1 MTRWKLS
8 RPGLLLP
15 VLLALAFAPAA
26 SRAEDKSEGELTV
39 ALSSLSSET
48 LDPVLG
54 GQIVKFYLDQ
64 IFDYLVGCN
73 PDGTLSKTD
82 GLARDWEVSAD
93 KKRWTFLLR
102 PGVKFHN
109 GDDVTS
115 EDVKFSL
122 QRATGKRST
131 TGYAGPMREIIADIE
146 TPAPDKVVIVT
157 KQPTLIIASY
167 LSRALSTEGMV
178 LPKKYIE
185 AKGDDG
191 FLTHP
196 VGSGP
201 YKIVQRTAGSFLKL
215 EAVDSH
221 WRQGT
226 PRYKNLWFRLVPEET
241 TRIAMLR
248 QGKVDIIDIS
258 RERVKEVQGDGF
270 PIRLRKDDAQI
281 NFWWIEPYQGKPID
295 NPRVREALNLAIDRK
310 ELAETIFNGMAAPG
324 PVPWGMSWSYPEVG
338 FKETDAIQY
347 KFDPKAAQK
356 LLADAGFGRG
366 IELQLYSYRLPG
378 LPEGQAMAEAIAGY
392 WEAIGVKTKL
402 VPVDYPAFRKKWV
415 ERSDP
420 GGIGYFNVANRNWIG
435 AYAIIDK
442 YANPKEATA
451 TMHDPELEKILL
463 AIPGQ
468 VEQEKV
474 NELMRQLYARLRS
487 EHHGVGL
494 LNVHTPYAVSKRLA
508 SWDPGSVMYDL
519 NLDQLTLTKK

>member
-1 MTRWKLS
+1 MSRFMT
-8 RPGLLLP
+8 
-15 VLLALAFAPAA
+15 VLWSAAFALALTVSPGPA
-26 SRAEDKSEGELTV
+26 RAQDSSELTI

-73 PDGTLSKTD
+73 PDGTLSKTG
-82 GLARDWEVSAD
+82 GLARDWEVSPD
-93 KKRWTFLLR
+93 RTRWTFHLR
-102 PGVKFHN
+102 TGVKFHN

-122 QRATGKRST
+122 MRAVSKRST
-131 TGYAGPMREIIADIE
+131 TGYAGPLRELIKDIE
-146 TPAPDKVVIVT
+146 TPAPDKVVLVT
-157 KQPTLIIASY
+157 KTPTLIIASY

-178 LPKKYIE
+178 LPKKYLE
-185 AKGDDG
+185 TKGDDG
-191 FLTHP
+191 FLSHP

-201 YKIVQRTAGSFLKL
+201 YKFVQRTAGSFLKL
-215 EAVDSH
+215 EAVDKH
-221 WRQGT
+221 WRQGV
-226 PRYKNLWFRLVPEET
+226 PKYKTMWFRLVPEET

-248 QGKVDIIDIS
+248 QGKVDITDIS
-258 RERVKEVQGDGF
+258 RERTKEVEKDGF

-281 NFWWIEPYQGKPID
+281 NFWWIEPYAGKPID
-295 NPRVREALNLAIDRK
+295 NPKVREALNVAIDRK
-310 ELAETIFNGMAAPG
+310 ELAETIFNGMAEPG
-324 PVPWGMSWSYPEVG
+324 PVPWGMSWSYQEVG
-338 FKETDAIQY
+338 FKVTDDMQY
-347 KFDPKAAQK
+347 KFDPKAAK
-356 LLADAGFGRG
+356 KILADAGFPNGL
-366 IELQLYSYRLPG
+366 ELQLYSYRLPG
-378 LPEGQAMAEAIAGY
+378 MPEGQAMAEAIAGY

-402 VPVDYPAFRKKWV
+402 IPVDYPAFRKKWV

-420 GGIGYFNVANRNWIG
+420 GGIGFFNVANRNWIG

-451 TMHDPELEKILL
+451 TMHDPVLEKILD

-468 VEQEKV
+468 TEEAKI

-494 LNVHTPYAVSKRLA
+494 LNIHTPYAVSKRLA
-508 SWDPGSVMYDL
+508 HWEPGSVMYDL
-519 NLDQLTLTKK
+519 NLDQLTAAATN

>member
-1 MTRWKLS
+1 LS
-8 RPGLLLP
+8 AALT
-15 VLLALAFAPAA
+15 LAVAFTPARAPAQP
-26 SRAEDKSEGELTV
+26 KSEGEITI

-48 LDPVLG
+48 LDPILG

-73 PDGTLSKTD
+73 PDGTLSKTG
-82 GLARDWEVSAD
+82 GLARDWEISAD
-93 KKRWTFLLR
+93 KTRWTFHLR
-102 PGVKFHN
+102 TDATFHN
-109 GDDVTS
+109 GDPVTS

-122 QRATGKRST
+122 MRAVGKRST
-131 TGYAGPMREIIADIE
+131 TGYAGPLRELIKDIE
-146 TPAPDKVVIVT
+146 TPAPDKVVLVT

-185 AKGDDG
+185 AKGDDA
-191 FLTHP
+191 FLSHP

-201 YKIVQRTAGSFLKL
+201 YKFVQRTAGSFLKL
-215 EAVDSH
+215 EAVDKH
-221 WRQGT
+221 WRQGV
-226 PRYKNLWFRLVPEET
+226 PRYKTMWFRLVPEET

-258 RERVKEVQGDGF
+258 RERVKEVEKDGF

-281 NFWWIEPYQGKPID
+281 NFWWIEPYKGKPMD
-295 NPRVREALNLAIDRK
+295 DKRVREALNMAIDRK
-310 ELAETIFNGMAAPG
+310 ELAETIFNGMAEPG

-338 FKETDAIQY
+338 FKQTDAMHY
-347 KFDPKAAQK
+347 PFDVKAAKK
-356 LLADAGFGRG
+356 LLADAGFANGF
-366 IELQLYSYRLPG
+366 EMQLYSYRLPG
-378 LPEGQAMAEAIAGY
+378 MPEGQAMAEALAGY

-420 GGIGYFNVANRNWIG
+420 GGLGYFNVANRNWIG

-442 YANPKEATA
+442 YGNSKEATA
-451 TMHDPELEKILL
+451 TMHDPEIEEILV

-468 VEQEKV
+468 VEAEKV
-474 NELMRQLYARLRS
+474 NELMRRLYTRLRS
-487 EHHGVGL
+487 ESQGIGL
-494 LNVHTPYAVSKRLA
+494 LNVHTPYAVSKKLA
-508 SWDPGSVMYDL
+508 TWDPGSVMYDM
-519 NLDQLTLTKK
+519 NLDQLTAAATN